1 MPPDEAYHTR
11 VARLPDDLPVIH
23 AIRRTVFIEE
33 QLIPEH
39 LELDGLDDVCSH
51 VLALSQSGEAVGA
64 GRLQSDSRIGRMAV
78 LPAWRGRGVGTAILG
93 ALLQLAAS
101 NGRPRVYLHAQLDVA
116 GFYRKAGFIE
126 TAAEFMEAG
135 IAHVPMEKYLIIT
148 NN

>member
-11 VARLPDDLPVIH
+11 VARLPHDLPVIH

-64 GRLQSDSRIGRMAV
+64 GRKPTTKPAPALVVRTESRVEPSVSGPPRRYYEITRLGRETHKKWKETWRRTSDFVDAV
-78 LPAWRGRGVGTAILG
+78 TKGT
-93 ALLQLAAS
+93 
-101 NGRPRVYLHAQLDVA
+101 
-116 GFYRKAGFIE
+116 E
-126 TAAEFMEAG
+126 
-135 IAHVPMEKYLIIT
+135 HV
-148 NN
+148 